1 MALLE
6 NFTHDMM
13 DDLLVKYLADEAT
26 PPEQEL
32 VEGWVNTSE
41 ANRHYFKHFQ
51 LIWNESQK
59 PATTRVVDENKAWK
73 RFQRIVKKAE
83 SAPDKIR
90 AFVWWR
96 IAASIFIVAG
106 AAWFTTTILE
116 KDSADPEILNIASIS
131 EVKRDTLPDGSVAVL
146 NKHSELSYPAR
157 FKGKTRKVKLRG
169 EAFFNV
175 KPNREKPFII
185 DVNDVQVKV
194 VGTSFNIRSVNG
206 LTEVIVETGIVQVTK
221 GNGVI
226 ELKAG
231 ERISL
236 ETVDT
241 TAKKET
247 SDDKLYNYYISRTFV
262 CDNTP
267 LWKLVEKLNEA
278 YGANIRIGRE
288 ELRKLPLNVTFADES
303 LDVILTIIGQTLMI
317 KITKGHNEIVLQ

>member
-1 MALLE
+1 ME
-6 NFTHDMM
+6 NYTHDMM
-13 DDLLVKYLADEAT
+13 DELLVKYLADEAT
-26 PPEQEL
+26 PPEQNL
-32 VEGWVNTSE
+32 VEEWINSSE
-41 ANRHYFKHFQ
+41 ANRHYFQHFQ

-59 PATTRVVDENKAWK
+59 LAATTVVDENKAWQ
-73 RFQRIVKKAE
+73 RFQRRVKKTE
-83 SAPDKIR
+83 SVPARIR
-90 AFVWWR
+90 SFGWWR
-96 IAASIFIVAG
+96 IAASILIVAG
-106 AAWFTTTILE
+106 AAWFTSTLLE
-116 KDSADPEILNIASIS
+116 KGSADPEILIASVS

-169 EAFFNV
+169 EAFFNIQ
-175 KPNREKPFII
+175 PNKEKPFII
-185 DVNDVQVKV
+185 DVDDVQVKV

-221 GNGVI
+221 GNEVV

-236 ETVDT
+236 ETETVDT
-241 TAKKET
+241 TAQKET
-247 SDDKLYNYYISRTFV
+247 SDDKLYNYYVSRTFV

-288 ELRKLPLNVTFADES
+288 ELRKLPLTVTFDDES
-303 LDVILTIIGQTLMI
+303 LDVILTIISQTLLI
-317 KITKGHNEIVLQ
+317 KVSKGDNEIVLQ